1 MSQFHSL
8 RNHFL
13 IAMPHLEDPNFSGT
27 VTYICEHNRDGALG
41 IVINKKLAQLPVA
54 ELFAQLELPNPN
66 SGLTESEEIVPA
78 IMEGGPVHHERG
90 FIIHTGS
97 AAPWDSSMQVT
108 DELALTT
115 SVDILAAIANRQGPE
130 QFLIALGCAGWD
142 AGQLEKELQDNT
154 WLTCQ
159 ATLPVLFEANIE
171 QKLQAAA
178 GLLGIDINLMSSQ
191 AGHA

>member
-1 MSQFHSL
+1 MSHFQSF

-27 VTYICEHNRDGALG
+27 VTYICEHNTEGALG
-41 IVINKKLAQLPVA
+41 IVINKPLNQLPVA

-66 SGLTESEEIVPA
+66 SGLAEAEMLVPQ
-78 IMEGGPVHHERG
+78 ILEGGPVHHERG
-90 FIIHTGS
+90 FIVHTG
-97 AAPWDSSMQVT
+97 AARWDSSLQVT
-108 DELALTT
+108 PEVALTT
-115 SVDILAAIANRQGPE
+115 SVDILEAIANRQGPE

-154 WLTCQ
+154 WLTCP
-159 ATLPVLFEANIE
+159 ANLAVLFDTPVTE
-171 QKLQAAA
+171 QLHAAA
-178 GLLGIDINLMSSQ
+178 GLLGVDLTLLTSQ